1 MKKILQEDIE
11 KLEAHKMS
19 KEQLDKYNMGMEKG
33 LVDKLFFQDH
43 IPHYDLLVD
52 FGTANGSLIKAAEPY
67 DPQATYIGYDISSD
81 MLSAA
86 QSNNK
91 KSDKIIFTEDWNL
104 VEQKVKEE
112 KGISLLTLNSVL
124 HEVYSYSPKE
134 EYEHFWSQA
143 FRTGFTYIS
152 IRDMMMRQKKYDKV
166 IPKDELYEVLDKMM
180 SLDHGEEKISSFED
194 IYGNIETEGKLIHL
208 LLKWNYWENWD
219 REVHEHYLGI
229 YIDDFFKRMNTV
241 GKGIYD
247 VAFYK
252 EFTLPYLKN
261 WVKEQIGYDIKV
273 PTHVKILLKKKA

>member
-166 IPKDELYEVLDKMM
+166 IPKDERYEVLDKMM

-194 IYGNIETEGKLIHL
+194 IYGDIETEGKLIHL

-229 YIDDFFKRMNTV
+229 YIDDFFRRMNTV

-273 PTHVKILLKKKA
+273 PTHVKILLKKK